1 MPVRGVAPFVVIK
14 ESIFP
19 TIKMTAYDA
28 SVMMAIQGN
37 LAVSE
42 YWVTI
47 FSQRFF

>member
-1 MPVRGVAPFVVIK
+1 MRGIALFVVIK
-14 ESIFP
+14 ESVFP

-37 LAVSE
+37 PAVSE
-42 YWVTI
+42 YWVI